1 MTMASTLVTMML
13 FAAALVAGLQATRS
27 LKPLSSSTP
36 TTTATTTATTASMI
50 NPSQAL
56 KTRAYFKVDF
66 HLDFDFEIIPNP
78 HKSGR
83 KPCSTRLSTTLHNP
97 KVLKIQNFQEITV
110 KTLFIY
116 TVVLRPGLGKG
127 CSPRLK
133 ADFQVKSGVQVNLGF
148 QVKSGVQ
155 VKSRPKRVAKPVPR

>member
-1 MTMASTLVTMML
+1 
-13 FAAALVAGLQATRS
+13 
-27 LKPLSSSTP
+27 
-36 TTTATTTATTASMI
+36 
-50 NPSQAL
+50 
-56 KTRAYFKVDF
+56 
-66 HLDFDFEIIPNP
+66 
-78 HKSGR
+78 
-83 KPCSTRLSTTLHNP
+83 
-97 KVLKIQNFQEITV
+97 LKIQNFQEITV

-155 VKSRPKRVAKPVPR
+155 VNLGFQVKSGVQVKSRPKRVAKPVPR

>member
-1 MTMASTLVTMML
+1 MTGWMRKILL
-13 FAAALVAGLQATRS
+13 G
-27 LKPLSSSTP
+27 
-36 TTTATTTATTASMI
+36 I
-50 NPSQAL
+50 NNL
-56 KTRAYFKVDF
+56 DVDKDFNLDVDF
-66 HLDFDFEIIPNP
+66 KISLESRADFEVGIIPNP

-97 KVLKIQNFQEITV
+97 KVLKIRNFPEITV

-133 ADFQVKSGVQVNLGF
+133 VDFQVKSGVQVNLG
-148 QVKSGVQ
+148 VQ
-155 VKSRPKRVAKPVPR
+155 VKPRPKPIAKPVPR